1 MFEMCGVSDQIF
13 WIFFLGN
20 EAKSPEI
27 DNGISQAVRNSDKIS
42 MMKSIFGGRLETTLT
57 AEKSTSFNRNIIN
70 IWKNCS
76 CFKQQPCDFPTEK
89 ANLPENSIL
98 YINQTYQSYKDNK
111 KLFYADYY
119 LLGQINQ
126 CLNPPEDLKN

>member
-1 MFEMCGVSDQIF
+1 M
-13 WIFFLGN
+13 
-20 EAKSPEI
+20 
-27 DNGISQAVRNSDKIS
+27 
-42 MMKSIFGGRLETTLT
+42 GGWRLHLT

-76 CFKQQPCDFPTEK
+76 CFKQQPCDFPIEK

-126 CLNPPEDLKN
+126 CLNPPEDLKD